1 MKEWEGYW
9 RILQWNRLAGSRFEE
24 SDEVARQCRTAWKQI
39 AAIVPPNS
47 RLPKEFLYPFRGY
60 GRKDLAAL
68 ELFDDDRRLILCM
81 SDLRDYLQLQRRE
94 SRRHDL
100 PNQ

>member
-60 GRKDLAAL
+60 ARGDQNSIDL
-68 ELFDDDRRLILCM
+68 FNNDRRLILCI
-81 SDLRDYLQLQRRE
+81 SDLRDYLELMRMQYRV
-94 SRRHDL
+94 S
-100 PNQ
+100 